1 MKREEIAAGLGIEL
15 GEAQDISSDVA
26 AFRKAGKLIFTS
38 GLVPHE
44 PDGSIALRK
53 SGPGLYHTAGPGIRV
68 RDVAAQLLCALKT
81 AAGDLD
87 NIGQIV
93 MLQCFANAVSDYSEQ
108 SVLFNPA
115 SELFTAVFGESG
127 KHARFALGMGSLPMN
142 VPVEISVIA
151 EMK

>member
-1 MKREEIAAGLGIEL
+1 M
-15 GEAQDISSDVA
+15 
-26 AFRKAGKLIFTS
+26 
-38 GLVPHE
+38 
-44 PDGSIALRK
+44 
-53 SGPGLYHTAGPGIRV
+53 

>member
-44 PDGSIALRK
+44 PDGSIARGKVGQDYTTQQAQAYVL
-53 SGPGLYHTAGPGIRV
+53 
-68 RDVAAQLLCALKT
+68 DVAAQLLCALKT

-142 VPVEISVIA
+142 VPVEISVVA

>member
-44 PDGSIALRK
+44 PDGSIARGK
-53 SGPGLYHTAGPGIRV
+53 VGQDYTTQQAQAYV

-108 SVLFNPA
+108 SV
-115 SELFTAVFGESG
+115 FTAVFGESG

>member
-1 MKREEIAAGLGIEL
+1 M
-15 GEAQDISSDVA
+15 
-26 AFRKAGKLIFTS
+26 
-38 GLVPHE
+38 
-44 PDGSIALRK
+44 
-53 SGPGLYHTAGPGIRV
+53 

-108 SVLFNPA
+108 SVLFNRPRNCSPPCSA
-115 SELFTAVFGESG
+115 SPG

>member
-1 MKREEIAAGLGIEL
+1 M
-15 GEAQDISSDVA
+15 
-26 AFRKAGKLIFTS
+26 
-38 GLVPHE
+38 
-44 PDGSIALRK
+44 
-53 SGPGLYHTAGPGIRV
+53 

-115 SELFTAVFGESG
+115 SELFTAVFGG
-127 KHARFALGMGSLPMN
+127 LILY
-142 VPVEISVIA
+142 VIA
-151 EMK
+151 AVVIPTKSSVYPGC